1 MNTRPI
7 PLVVCVA
14 LLAGF
19 SSCAEDGPMGP
30 DEPPD
35 GTVPAPN
42 GAYTLRL
49 DVAASCPAPARAFTF
64 NVRVA
69 AGDTPRYAG
78 IQGYLEGVPLQDAGA
93 PMLELEFQYTG
104 TTVRGTLGTTYGG
117 AASREGP
124 FVALR
129 ATGFG
134 TVVAADGRG
143 EVREGTLLGDIAFG
157 ADVDDEGGLGTCDAT
172 QHRWSLRP
180 R

>member
-1 MNTRPI
+1 MYTRN
-7 PLVVCVA
+7 LHLLLCAA
-14 LLAGF
+14 LLAGL
-19 SSCAEDGPMGP
+19 SSCAEDGPTDP
-30 DEPPD
+30 DDPPEE
-35 GTVPAPN
+35 TVPAPN

-49 DVAASCPAPARAFTF
+49 EVAASCPAPARAFTF

-78 IQGYLEGVPLQDAGA
+78 IQGYLEGVPLQDGDA
-93 PMLELEFQYTG
+93 PMLEMEFQYTG
-104 TTVRGTLGTTYGG
+104 TTLRGTLGTTYGG

-124 FVALR
+124 FVTLW
-129 ATGFG
+129 ATGFA